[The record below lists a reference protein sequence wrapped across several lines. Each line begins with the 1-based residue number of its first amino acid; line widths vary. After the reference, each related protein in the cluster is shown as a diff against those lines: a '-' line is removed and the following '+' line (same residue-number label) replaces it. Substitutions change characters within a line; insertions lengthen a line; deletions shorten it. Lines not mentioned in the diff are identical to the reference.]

1 MFGSVCVYSSSDFA
15 DYYSLHLEKPD
26 TCPFCKKTILPIEL
40 LGVYHEQNR
49 DCHISAFFLCPG
61 CEIFSPAY
69 ITLKIL
75 FQKAAILSEDHSS

>member
-1 MFGSVCVYSSSDFA
+1 MFGSVCVYSSSDFS

-26 TCPFCKKTILPIEL
+26 TCPFCKKTILPIGL

-61 CEIFSPAY
+61 CENIFTGVYYPQDS
-69 ITLKIL
+69 I
-75 FQKAAILSEDHSS
+75 S